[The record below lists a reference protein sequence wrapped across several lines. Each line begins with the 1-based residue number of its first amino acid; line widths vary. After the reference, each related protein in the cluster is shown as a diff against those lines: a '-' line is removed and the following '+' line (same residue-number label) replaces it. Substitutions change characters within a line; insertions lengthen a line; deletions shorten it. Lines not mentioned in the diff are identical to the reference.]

1 MTEPGDFS
9 KWAGAS
15 VVVHGP
21 LAGRPSPPGIRFSQS
36 LPRKAMLPR
45 GTTAP
50 FSSTAVLCC
59 QLNTA
64 SPSRCWVGQG
74 AQHWRTGEF
83 SGKTQHPG
91 PPGSCLLL
99 GAPSSSGGR
108 HVAQGKGLNTP
119 SSWTASSAL
128 ASSRSMQA
136 AAPMPS
142 GCSLAPS
149 SQRQGLCP
157 PLNPAEA
164 YRTTAEQR
172 WGEPGS

>member
-15 VVVHGP
+15 VVVHRP
-21 LAGRPSPPGIRFSQS
+21 PAGRPSPPGIRFSQS
-36 LPRKAMLPR
+36 LPRKATLPR

-91 PPGSCLLL
+91 PPRSCLLL

-149 SQRQGLCP
+149 SQRQGLCLPASTSTP
-157 PLNPAEA
+157 PHPAQPC
-164 YRTTAEQR
+164 R
-172 WGEPGS
+172 GI